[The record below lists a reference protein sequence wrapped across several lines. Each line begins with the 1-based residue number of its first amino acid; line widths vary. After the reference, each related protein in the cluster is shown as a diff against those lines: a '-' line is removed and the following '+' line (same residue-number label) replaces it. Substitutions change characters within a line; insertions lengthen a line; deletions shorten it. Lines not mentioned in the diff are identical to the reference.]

1 MEMKRCRWV
10 NSDPL
15 YVSYHDEEWGR
26 PVKDDR
32 LLFERISLEG
42 MQAGLSWITVLKK
55 RENFRKAFYDFDID
69 QVARM
74 DEEMDVARLML
85 DSGLIR
91 SQLKLRSVIRNARQV
106 QKMQQEGL
114 SLTDFLWSFAPDD
127 PYIHSEK
134 GLAQSP
140 ESEAMSKAL
149 KKRGFS
155 FIGPVICYALMQATG
170 MVQDHLPECEFHQK
184 PLKAQK

>member
-55 RENFRKAFYDFDID
+55 RENFRKAFFGFDID
-69 QVARM
+69 RVAQM
-74 DEEMDVARLML
+74 DEEADVARLML

-91 SQLKLRSVIRNARQV
+91 SQLKLRSVIRNARRI
-106 QKMQQEGL
+106 QKMHQEEQ
-114 SLTDFLWSFAPDD
+114 SLTHFLWSFAPDD
-127 PYIHSEK
+127 PYIYSEK
-134 GLAQSP
+134 GLVQSP

-149 KKRGFS
+149 KKRGFT
-155 FIGPVICYALMQATG
+155 FIGPVICYALMQAVG
-170 MVQDHLPECEFHQK
+170 MVQDHSLECGFHK
-184 PLKAQK
+184 KLLEAQK